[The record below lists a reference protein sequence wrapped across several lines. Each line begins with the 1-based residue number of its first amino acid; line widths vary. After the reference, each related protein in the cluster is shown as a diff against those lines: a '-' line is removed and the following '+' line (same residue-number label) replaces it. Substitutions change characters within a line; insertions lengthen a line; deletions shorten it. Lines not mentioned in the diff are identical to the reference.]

1 MGNTQGTKQTRRTK
15 EEREAVKGNRMNFIS
30 FRKYEIS
37 AIETQ
42 LQHDAVQRIKNSTGN
57 DEGVVVLA
65 EMNAKT
71 ALLETTKKQLDREGA
86 PFTKADLIAII
97 VALDPAKFAGNI
109 NGLHENTITDLNTMI
124 RLIIYDPSR
133 YVNTTASTGTETQ
146 KLKPEEK
153 KKITKAGELRGPSN
167 MFFSTTPTA
176 TTALAIKNWIM

>member
-15 EEREAVKGNRMNFIS
+15 EERETVKGNRMNFIS
-30 FRKYEIS
+30 FRKNEIS

-42 LQHDAVQRIKNSTGN
+42 LQNDAVQRIKNSTNN
-57 DEGVVVLA
+57 DDGVMVLA

-109 NGLHENTITDLNTMI
+109 NGLHENTIADLNTMI

-133 YVNTTASTGTETQ
+133 YVNTGSNASTGTDTQ

-153 KKITKAGELRGPSN
+153 KKITKAGEFRGPSN

-176 TTALAIKNWIM
+176 TTALAIKN